1 MSRSSLR
8 YQRIINFGSALASNK
23 ILRMLQQ
30 QLKNHSGRLFYALGI
45 GLLWWWN
52 WKLLLATVGGMGLML
67 LAYSLQTNHWQQYWL
82 KWQRFL
88 TGSPGKLAI
97 AVGTGGIGAFSTYL
111 ATSIWVDTENRW
123 LATGLILQGLG
134 TFITVGLLIWQISSH
149 RASASVA
156 KFEQLLADLT
166 HPESLKRLIA
176 IHRLTRLAVH
186 HRLSSTEEVQLKEYF
201 CLMLSQSQDMTIKQA
216 LLDSLEQLGIN
227 LFKAKETSALKI
239 PIQLQASPKPIYRNQ

>member
-1 MSRSSLR
+1 
-8 YQRIINFGSALASNK
+8 
-23 ILRMLQQ
+23 MLQQ
-30 QLKNHSGRLFYALGI
+30 QFKNHSGRLFYALGI

-67 LAYSLQTNHWQQYWL
+67 LAYSLQTNHWQQSWF

-88 TGSPGKLAI
+88 TGSQGKLAI
-97 AVGTGGIGAFSTYL
+97 AVGTGGIGAFTTYL
-111 ATSIWVDTENRW
+111 ATSIWADTENRW

-149 RASASVA
+149 RAIATIT

-166 HPESLKRLIA
+166 ASDSLKRLIA
-176 IHRLTRLAVH
+176 IHRLTRLARH
-186 HRLSSTEEVQLKEYF
+186 HRLSSAEESQLKEYF
-201 CLMLSQSQDMTIKQA
+201 CLMLSQSEDMTIKQA

-227 LFKAKETSALKI
+227 LFKAKEKSALQI
-239 PIQLQASPKPIYRNQ
+239 PIQLQASAKPIYHNK

>member
-8 YQRIINFGSALASNK
+8 YQQIINLVSALTSNK

-30 QLKNHSGRLFYALGI
+30 QLKNHSGWFLYAIGI

-52 WKLLLATVGGMGLML
+52 WKLLLATVSGMGLML
-67 LAYSLQTNHWQQYWL
+67 LAYSLQTKHWQQYWS

-88 TGSPGKLAI
+88 TGSQGKLAI
-97 AVGTGGIGAFSTYL
+97 AVGTGGIGAFTTYL
-111 ATSIWVDTENRW
+111 ATSIWADTENRW

-134 TFITVGLLIWQISSH
+134 TFITIGLLIWQITFQ
-149 RASASVA
+149 RAIATVA

-166 HPESLKRLIA
+166 HPDSLKRLIA

-186 HRLSSTEEVQLKEYF
+186 HRLSSAEEVQLKEYF
-201 CLMLSQSQDMTIKQA
+201 CLMLSQSEDMTIKQA
-216 LLDSLEQLGIN
+216 LLDSLEKLGMN
-227 LFKAKETSALKI
+227 LFKAKETSALQI
-239 PIQLQASPKPIYRNQ
+239 PIQLQASPKPIYHNK